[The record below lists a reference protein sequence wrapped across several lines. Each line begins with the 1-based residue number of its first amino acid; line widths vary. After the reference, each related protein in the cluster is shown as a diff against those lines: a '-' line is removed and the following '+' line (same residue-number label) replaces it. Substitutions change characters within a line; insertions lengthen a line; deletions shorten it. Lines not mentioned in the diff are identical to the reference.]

1 MVLGCLLITV
11 PAGGWASLTL
21 VVNFVVLTLGLFLLM
36 YTAQMTGDLSK
47 ATSGLRAR
55 YGSAGLRVPEHLRF
69 IECDEQGA
77 SK

>member
-1 MVLGCLLITV
+1 M
-11 PAGGWASLTL
+11 TL
-21 VVNFVVLTLGLFLLM
+21 VVNFVVLTLGLFLPM
-36 YTAQMTGDLSK
+36 YIAQMTGDLSK